1 MDAVL
6 RDRIEA
12 SLRSKD
18 SDSMIFGF
26 RQMLKGICDGALLLD
41 SSLQIN
47 GSAVCLQRLLS
58 VREDLAGH
66 SLEDFI
72 DGEPAKDRFR
82 CLESCVEGGNM
93 DTEERAP
100 PCLRVPFR
108 APSGRVVSADV
119 CYVRL
124 PNLYGAK
131 SLHYLLSLTEDVDPR
146 AIPEVEQLQTDQAPQ
161 ERHFQ
166 HPGGQCAQARA
177 EPASVASSE
186 SHVPYT
192 PRLLNLSSELVDVE
206 EAHLRFERHTNE
218 VGFRMGM
225 PTLKRFARPLEWRY
239 LVLRSSLYT
248 FSGC

>member
-1 MDAVL
+1 
-6 RDRIEA
+6 
-12 SLRSKD
+12 
-18 SDSMIFGF
+18 
-26 RQMLKGICDGALLLD
+26 
-41 SSLQIN
+41 
-47 GSAVCLQRLLS
+47 
-58 VREDLAGH
+58 
-66 SLEDFI
+66 
-72 DGEPAKDRFR
+72 
-82 CLESCVEGGNM
+82 M

-186 SHVPYT
+186 SHVECYD
-192 PRLLNLSSELVDVE
+192 ELAEMTLCPGSAFQFRIAPNSID
-206 EAHLRFERHTNE
+206 LFENSRT
-218 VGFRMGM
+218 
-225 PTLKRFARPLEWRY
+225 
-239 LVLRSSLYT
+239 
-248 FSGC
+248 